1 MNDRAK
7 FEPTRTVKTRDHVS
21 EIFESQRGVSPE
33 DAGRDDAREAMSE
46 ARAVLRNAAQQLAR
60 GNGK

>member
-7 FEPTRTVKTRDHVS
+7 FEPTRTVRARDLVS

-33 DAGRDDAREAMSE
+33 DAGRDDAREAMSD
-46 ARAVLRNAAQQLAR
+46 AREVLRNAARQLAR
-60 GNGK
+60 RNGK